1 MQRVVKVVAPLSINA
16 ITPGL
21 RRRYDPGIV
30 QVTLGNKDQMTA
42 GMSLECPDFTRKLF
56 QEMDRGRIE
65 DGMDRVDA
73 QAIEVIIAEP
83 HERVVA
89 EKAAHLSTVRAVE
102 IQR

>member
-1 MQRVVKVVAPLSINA
+1 
-16 ITPGL
+16 
-21 RRRYDPGIV
+21 
-30 QVTLGNKDQMTA
+30 MTA

-102 IQR
+102 IQRRTPERGVPRCEIRPESAQIVSAWAKMIVDDIQQNRD